1 MLNKDGM
8 LSKEEIDR
16 LLCIDLLLSDDYNY
30 QQLISFLCMGG
41 IEFEINQKKE
51 DIDFL
56 ELCKKID
63 VSKTTLVKEE
73 EVPLGMQFLTQETY
87 LKILNKLIEQLSK
100 DEKPDF
106 DNIYA
111 ELNITHLGWCYK
123 PKI

>member
-51 DIDFL
+51 DIDF
-56 ELCKKID
+56 
-63 VSKTTLVKEE
+63 
-73 EVPLGMQFLTQETY
+73 
-87 LKILNKLIEQLSK
+87 
-100 DEKPDF
+100 
-106 DNIYA
+106 
-111 ELNITHLGWCYK
+111 
-123 PKI
+123 